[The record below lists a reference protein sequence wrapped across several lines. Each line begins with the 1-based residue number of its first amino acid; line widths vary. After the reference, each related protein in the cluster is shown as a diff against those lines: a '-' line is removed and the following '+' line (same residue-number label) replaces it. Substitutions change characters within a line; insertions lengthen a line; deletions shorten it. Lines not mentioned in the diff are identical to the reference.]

1 MQKKAYIQ
9 LSFYNSDSGCSR
21 GEFCSFS
28 HRSISRSIKDDQEKE
43 VDKRVVV
50 PNDEE
55 NDKGLGS
62 GKFGWMPGATNHVA
76 AETND
81 LHGLQVQQDPCQ
93 QLQDQE
99 VLQNVEEIDSKE
111 AIGDRDVYDEIIEA
125 MKEGNGE
132 LDDEML
138 DKILEGFENSDNA
151 KKVEERNRVKGG
163 KVVSKKVGK
172 KKVARGR
179 GK

>member
-1 MQKKAYIQ
+1 M
-9 LSFYNSDSGCSR
+9 
-21 GEFCSFS
+21 
-28 HRSISRSIKDDQEKE
+28 
-43 VDKRVVV
+43 
-50 PNDEE
+50 
-55 NDKGLGS
+55 
-62 GKFGWMPGATNHVA
+62 
-76 AETND
+76 
-81 LHGLQVQQDPCQ
+81 
-93 QLQDQE
+93 
-99 VLQNVEEIDSKE
+99 
-111 AIGDRDVYDEIIEA
+111 YDEIEA
-125 MKEGNGE
+125 MKKGNGE